1 MENAPKSTGS
11 VAPGAAAP
19 AGELNLALTQ
29 SQFSWIRTRLGVERT
44 ILAWTRTGVSLIG
57 FGFTIYQFF
66 QRLQEAT
73 APEAARPQ
81 APRNFGL
88 ALIGAG
94 VVALGLALWQHRSL
108 VNYLRGPEFSQ
119 LIPDHTALPFKAH
132 QSVWVTSLLTLI
144 GIVAFLWI
152 LFRG

>member
-1 MENAPKSTGS
+1 MDSASRSAPSAVPTS
-11 VAPGAAAP
+11 AVPAAGA
-19 AGELNLALTQ
+19 NLALIQ
-29 SQFSWIRTRLGVERT
+29 SQFAWVRTRLSVART

-73 APEAARPQ
+73 APEATRPQ

-94 VVALGLALWQHRSL
+94 VLALGLALWQHRSL
-108 VNYLRGPEFSQ
+108 VAFLRGPEFGPLS
-119 LIPDHTALPFKAH
+119 PAYTAVPFKAN
-132 QSVWVTSLLTLI
+132 QSVWVTALLALI
-144 GIVAFLWI
+144 GLAAFLWI
-152 LFRG
+152 LVRG